1 MLNSLEYL
9 AEPSKRND
17 NRWTHRSHF
26 DWNKTEKRHQ
36 TGTVAQKIFNALK
49 KLIALRKETIA
60 YADFDNRQLLMLENQ
75 NLLTFSR
82 ADTQNKRNKVLV
94 IANFNVETQ
103 AIHINILKKMVFYK
117 Q

>member
-1 MLNSLEYL
+1 
-9 AEPSKRND
+9 
-17 NRWTHRSHF
+17 
-26 DWNKTEKRHQ
+26 
-36 TGTVAQKIFNALK
+36 
-49 KLIALRKETIA
+49 
-60 YADFDNRQLLMLENQ
+60 MLENQ